1 MHVISYISNS
11 TAAPDLV
18 EREIED
24 IVKVSQSR
32 NAKMGITGVLFCANN
47 YFFQTIEG
55 NEPELRRVY
64 ESIESD
70 PRHKNINKLID
81 EKVEERFF
89 TDWMLDTY
97 YVDNPELINPTTIQ
111 LLQALYV
118 QNFGVNSGDLIEFV
132 KKMIDEMDTFKIL
145 HTPYIK

>member
-1 MHVISYISNS
+1 
-11 TAAPDLV
+11 
-18 EREIED
+18 
-24 IVKVSQSR
+24 
-32 NAKMGITGVLFCANN
+32 MGITGVLFCANN

-64 ESIESD
+64 ESIEND
-70 PRHKNINKLID
+70 QRHKNINKLID
-81 EKVEERFF
+81 EKVESRYF